1 MRASKVLGTLGYVAR
16 SSLPPRCTS
25 GLRICDPL
33 FSAFLVLG
41 LQALTTTPSI
51 YGVLGNQLRAL
62 HTLSN
67 TSLTE
72 KPWTLEYILIS

>member
-1 MRASKVLGTLGYVAR
+1 MRASKVSGTPGYVAR
-16 SSLPPRCTS
+16 FFLPPRCTN
-25 GLRICDPL
+25 GLQICDPL
-33 FSAFLVLG
+33 FSAFLVLE

-51 YGVLGNQLRAL
+51 YGVLGNQPRAL

-72 KPWTLEYILIS
+72 KPWTREYILIS